1 MQQYANK
8 EATVK
13 SFLYDNQTPIVAGGL
28 AFMLAAALSK
38 RNRVRNGVLAGLAG
52 AGGGYAY
59 DRVVTDYKP
68 LNLADYT
75 RWSPNEQDLL
85 QSRKVQTQSKN
96 GIRYGNLFTIPAVN
110 DNGTPQGTLHF

>member
-1 MQQYANK
+1 MREYVSK

-68 LNLADYT
+68 LNLADYK
-75 RWSPNEQDLL
+75 RWNLSGQDLL
-85 QSRKVQTQSKN
+85 QSRKVQRQSNN
-96 GIRYGNLFTIPAVN
+96 GIRYDNLFTLPAVN
-110 DNGTPQGTLHF
+110 DDGTPRGPLHF